1 MNRNERIEMAK
12 ARIRQTFEYENV
24 KANYLVYD
32 VNYWLF
38 GEKQSLIPP
47 GYCAG
52 NFETMMQY
60 QTKKINLHYD
70 VVQDDCYINFLMPWY
85 GTGVLAGAFGT
96 DVTIFEHMDPA
107 VNMSIV
113 SDVNF
118 IDSLQIP
125 DFDSYYLSKRVLDT
139 IDFFAKNSRLPL
151 GLTDCQGPLTTAVNV
166 IGYENFIYWMHD
178 YPEKIHRLMD
188 LVSDALI
195 AWVKLQKVHMNK
207 AWTDSEYIL
216 GVRMPDGKGGVW
228 ISDDDAVIFD
238 PDSYREFVV
247 PYNSKVLK
255 AFGGGGIHL
264 CGNGTQHIDSF
275 LATEGLT
282 CLHNFIMEDFKVA
295 KVMKE
300 ALSTKKIPL
309 IVCDFSPSD
318 DRMDWYFQKLLEHVD
333 QTGLIISSYICSGS
347 SMVEGKTISDERDP
361 VEVAKRLEQAIV
373 KAIG

>member
-1 MNRNERIEMAK
+1 MNRNDRIETAIN
-12 ARIRQTFEYENV
+12 RIRQTFDYENE
-24 KANYLVYD
+24 KANYFVYD

-38 GEKQSLIPP
+38 GEKESLIPP

-52 NFETMMQY
+52 NFETMMTY
-60 QTKKINLHYD
+60 QTRKIDRHYEI
-70 VVQDDCYINFLMPWY
+70 VRDDCYVNFLMPWY

-96 DVTIFEHMDPA
+96 EVTIFDHMDPA
-107 VNMSIV
+107 VNMSTIRDV
-113 SDVNF
+113 SF
-118 IDSLQIP
+118 IDTLEIP
-125 DFDSYYLSKRVLDT
+125 DFESYYLSKRVLDT
-139 IDFFAKNSRLPL
+139 IDYFARNSDLPI

-178 YPEKIHRLMD
+178 YPDKIHQLMD
-188 LVSDALI
+188 QVSDALI
-195 AWVKLQKVHMNK
+195 VWVKLQKNHMNK

-264 CGNGTQHIDSF
+264 CGDGTQHIDSF

-282 CLHNFIMEDFKVA
+282 CLHNFILGNFEVA
-295 KVMKE
+295 RKMKK
-300 ALSTKKIPL
+300 ALWQQKIPY
-309 IVCDFSPSD
+309 IVCDFTPAD
-318 DRMDWYFQKLLEHVD
+318 DLMESYYRELLEHVD
-333 QTGLIISSYICSGS
+333 QTGLIISSYICTGA
-347 SMVEGKTISDERDP
+347 SMVDGKTIPDDRDP
-361 VEVAKRLEQAIV
+361 VAVAKRVEQAIV